1 MTMSLEKLTEKLLYN
16 SIVEVWI
23 ALCNDNDIEWND
35 AKLFNSY
42 VDFIQSDDF
51 EIKSLGVCP
60 SGSGIKEEYE
70 KKISIIFGNPNASFV
85 IKTTKDTVEKLGQF
99 IVNSI

>member
-1 MTMSLEKLTEKLLYN
+1 MSLEKLTEKLLYN

-23 ALCNDNDIEWND
+23 ALCNDNNTEWND
-35 AKLFNSY
+35 IQLFNSY
-42 VDFIQSDDF
+42 VNFLKSNDF

-60 SGSGIKEEYE
+60 TGSGLKEEYE

-85 IKTTKDTVEKLGQF
+85 IKTTPDTVKKISKFLN
-99 IVNSI
+99 I

>member
-1 MTMSLEKLTEKLLYN
+1 MSLEKLTEKLLYN

-23 ALCNDNDIEWND
+23 ALCNDNNIEWND
-35 AKLFNSY
+35 TKLFTSD
-42 VDFIQSDDF
+42 VDFIPSADF

-60 SGSGIKEEYE
+60 SGSGIKQEYE

-85 IKTTKDTVEKLGQF
+85 IKTTKETVEKLGQF

>member
-23 ALCNDNDIEWND
+23 ALCHDNNVEWND
-35 AKLFNSY
+35 AELFNSY
-42 VDFIQSDDF
+42 VNFIQSDDF

-85 IKTTKDTVEKLGQF
+85 MKTTKESIEKLGQF
-99 IVNSI
+99 LVN